1 VTVVLILLFL
11 SVKAIN
17 NYFHLIVKIVETH
30 GGDVLK
36 FAGDALFAEW
46 QESDELA
53 LTQCAQ
59 VAITCGKEIVSQ
71 CSDYRVRDDNNNG
84 AAILA
89 TLNVH
94 CSLGVGELV
103 GVHVG
108 DHDVK
113 REYIVLGDPIDQVSS
128 ALDFAALGEFAAS
141 PQAISVLSKTF
152 NLHQSV
158 LEAHAAG
165 KPAVILKRGAQFFA
179 FKNRSTAVSPT
190 FVGEYD
196 AVQQQKNDFH
206 CLSTEALRQ
215 CQKLLSLY
223 VHSVVLAHD
232 HGATGMMNEKLVKK
246 RHLEA
251 AEIRTVYV
259 MFIKPLV
266 SAHLTGNVVADTRLL
281 KLLND
286 IMNLVSGELAR
297 FSGHLRQFIVDDK
310 GKLGVRRL
318 DTR

>member
-1 VTVVLILLFL
+1 M
-11 SVKAIN
+11 
-17 NYFHLIVKIVETH
+17 
-30 GGDVLK
+30 LK

-46 QESDELA
+46 QETDELA
-53 LTQCAQ
+53 LVQCAQ
-59 VAITCGKEIVSQ
+59 VAITCGKEVVSQ

-128 ALDFAALGEFAAS
+128 ALNFADLGEFAAS
-141 PQAISVLSKTF
+141 PQALAVLGKTF
-152 NLHQSV
+152 NLHPSV
-158 LEAHAAG
+158 LEAHAQG
-165 KPAVILKRGAQFFA
+165 KPAVILKRGAQFYA
-179 FKNRSTAVSPT
+179 IKNRSAAVSPT
-190 FVGEYD
+190 FTGEY
-196 AVQQQKNDFH
+196 VPLQHKNDFQ
-206 CLSTEALRQ
+206 CLTTEALRQ

-232 HGATGMMNEKLVKK
+232 HGATAMMNEKLVKK

-266 SAHLTGNVVADTRLL
+266 SAHLTGNVIADTRLL

-310 GKLGVRRL
+310 GKV
-318 DTR
+318 

>member
-1 VTVVLILLFL
+1 M
-11 SVKAIN
+11 
-17 NYFHLIVKIVETH
+17 
-30 GGDVLK
+30 LK

-46 QESDELA
+46 QESDDLA
-53 LTQCAQ
+53 LAQCAQ
-59 VAITCGKEIVSQ
+59 VAIICGKEVVSQ

-113 REYIVLGDPIDQVSS
+113 REYIVLGDPIDQVSK

-141 PQAISVLSKTF
+141 PQALSVLSKTF

-158 LEAHAAG
+158 LDAHLQH
-165 KPAVILKRGAQFFA
+165 KPAVILKRGSQFFSLKSRA
-179 FKNRSTAVSPT
+179 TPIT
-190 FVGEYD
+190 IVGEDD
-196 AVQQQKNDFH
+196 ALQQKNDFQ

-223 VHSVVLAHD
+223 VHSVVVAHD
-232 HGATGMMNEKLVKK
+232 SGTSGMMSEKLVKK

-259 MFIKPLV
+259 VFIKPLV

-310 GKLGVRRL
+310 GKDGEPWRQKMCVGP
-318 DTR
+318 